1 MTTPDTPQDPQN
13 FQPATPPAAPPV
25 VPPAAPAAE
34 PAAQSYQAAAPAA
47 PAYQPAPAASQPG
60 KVLGIVG
67 LILAFI
73 IPPVGLILG
82 IVALVQSKKAGAKNG
97 IALTAIILGAIF
109 TIAWILFWIIIGITA
124 ASLGGSVMEIAELCQ
139 SGAESVEFM
148 GETIRC
154 TDVMN

>member
-1 MTTPDTPQDPQN
+1 MTTPDTPQDPQG
-13 FQPATPPAAPPV
+13 FPPATPPAA
-25 VPPAAPAAE
+25 PPAAPAAE

-124 ASLGGSVMEIAELCQ
+124 AAIGGSAMDAAEACLN
-139 SGAESVEFM
+139 GATSVEVA
-148 GETIRC
+148 GQTLLC
-154 TDVMN
+154 SDVLSQ

>member
-13 FQPATPPAAPPV
+13 FQPVAPPAA
-25 VPPAAPAAE
+25 PPAAPAAE
-34 PAAQSYQAAAPAA
+34 PVAQSYQAAPAA

-124 ASLGGSVMEIAELCQ
+124 AALGGSAMDAAEACLNGATSVEIAGQTILC
-139 SGAESVEFM
+139 S
-148 GETIRC
+148 
-154 TDVMN
+154 DVLSQ

>member
-13 FQPATPPAAPPV
+13 FPPATPPAA
-25 VPPAAPAAE
+25 PPAAPAAE

-47 PAYQPAPAASQPG
+47 PADQPAPAASQPG

-124 ASLGGSVMEIAELCQ
+124 AAVGGGLLEVAELCAA
-139 SGAESVEFM
+139 GADSVEWN
-148 GETIRC
+148 GQIIDCSTV
-154 TDVMN
+154 TN